1 MGTALSRV
9 CHPRCPQPMSLSP
22 TPTEQPV
29 LQHQGLV
36 NRPRVFLVS
45 ILEGFA
51 VKIALVGA
59 VKLQKLVCYEAA
71 GGTQPPP
78 RACWPEVAGAGGQGH
93 MGAPLW
99 VTVSPQSLNLALEQP
114 QEEQAQENPLQTR
127 MCREPSA
134 EAPSPSVGRV
144 VGTAAGREA
153 PAASP
158 SSLPAASPSLSGLQ
172 P

>member
-1 MGTALSRV
+1 MS
-9 CHPRCPQPMSLSP
+9 PSLS
-22 TPTEQPV
+22 PTEQPV

-71 GGTQPPP
+71 GGTQPLPQ
-78 RACWPEVAGAGGQGH
+78 ACWPEVAGAGGQGH
-93 MGAPLW
+93 IRAPLR
-99 VTVSPQSLNLALEQP
+99 VTTSTTSPQSLKLALKQP
-114 QEEQAQENPLQTR
+114 WEEQAQEHPPQTR

-134 EAPSPSVGRV
+134 EAPSPGALVGRWW
-144 VGTAAGREA
+144 APPQAGRLRTHR
-153 PAASP
+153 P
-158 SSLPAASPSLSGLQ
+158 SS
-172 P
+172 